1 MWRATCGAGM
11 SAGVIGKTVRGF
23 TEALAQ
29 TLESEECARQ
39 RGLLQA
45 LDPRVKLVGLLS
57 LVVAAALSRRLAVM
71 AALFGAGDLL
81 AVASRLSLWS
91 LAKRVWLVAFA
102 FTFMIAAPALFLT
115 PGDAVYRFGWLA
127 ITAQGVR
134 SALVLVARVETAV
147 TLSTLLVLTTPWM
160 HLLKALRTLLVPVEV
175 IMLLAMTHRYVV
187 LLTETANAMFE
198 SRQSRMVGQLS
209 GRRAAADDGEHRR
222 RAAEQNAGDGE
233 PGFPG
238 DAGAGLSRRGA
249 IAARVPAARVGLR
262 GDLRLCGGG
271 GGGSDGGKMKEEER
285 VPESFPTEGV
295 RVFAY
300 PTFAKG
306 GRIWATHGS

>member
-1 MWRATCGAGM
+1 M

-23 TEALAQ
+23 TEALAH

-45 LDPRVKLVGLLS
+45 LDPRVKLVGLLA

-71 AALFGAGDLL
+71 AALFGLGVVL

-91 LAKRVWLVAFA
+91 MAKRVWLVAFA

-160 HLLKALRTLLVPVEV
+160 HLLKALRTLLVPAEV

-198 SRQSRMVGQLS
+198 SRQSRLVGRLNGGEQRRLMVNTGGVLMSKTLEMGNQVFLAMLARGFRGEVRLLHEFRLRGWDYVAIS
-209 GRRAAADDGEHRR
+209 GFAAAVV
-222 RAAEQNAGDGE
+222 ATAMAG
-233 PGFPG
+233 
-238 DAGAGLSRRGA
+238 R
-249 IAARVPAARVGLR
+249 
-262 GDLRLCGGG
+262 
-271 GGGSDGGKMKEEER
+271 
-285 VPESFPTEGV
+285 
-295 RVFAY
+295 
-300 PTFAKG
+300 
-306 GRIWATHGS
+306 

>member
-1 MWRATCGAGM
+1 M

-23 TEALAQ
+23 TEALAH

-45 LDPRVKLVGLLS
+45 LDPRVKLVGLLA
-57 LVVAAALSRRLAVM
+57 LVVAAALSRKLAVM
-71 AALFGAGDLL
+71 AALFGLGIVL
-81 AVASRLSLWS
+81 ALASRLSLWS

-115 PGDAVYRFGWLA
+115 PGEVMYRFGWLA

-147 TLSTLLVLTTPWM
+147 TLSSLLVLTTPWM

-175 IMLLAMTHRYVV
+175 VMLLAMTHRYVV

-198 SRQSRMVGQLS
+198 SRQSRMVGRLNGAEQRRLMVNTGGVLLS
-209 GRRAAADDGEHRR
+209 KTLELGNQVFLAMLARGFRGEVRLLHEFRLRGWDYLAISGFAAAVVVTTM
-222 RAAEQNAGDGE
+222 AG
-233 PGFPG
+233 
-238 DAGAGLSRRGA
+238 R
-249 IAARVPAARVGLR
+249 
-262 GDLRLCGGG
+262 
-271 GGGSDGGKMKEEER
+271 
-285 VPESFPTEGV
+285 
-295 RVFAY
+295 
-300 PTFAKG
+300 
-306 GRIWATHGS
+306 